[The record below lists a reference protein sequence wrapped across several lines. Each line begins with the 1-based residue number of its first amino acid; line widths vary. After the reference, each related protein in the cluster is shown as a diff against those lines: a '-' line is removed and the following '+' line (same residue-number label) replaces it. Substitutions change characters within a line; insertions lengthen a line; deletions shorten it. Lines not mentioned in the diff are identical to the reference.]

1 VDRPRAL
8 PPARGGGARVT
19 VRVLIVDDQP
29 VVRAGYRSILQR
41 ERDIEVVGEAAD
53 GRAAVAATRRLL
65 PDVVLMDIRMPGMD
79 GLQAT
84 REIAGSAAPA
94 RVLILTTFDLD
105 EYVFSA
111 LRSGASGFLLKDVL
125 PDDLVSAVR
134 VVARG
139 EGLLAPAVTRR
150 LIEAYYQGQPAVVA
164 RPDREVDRLTNRET
178 EVLRL
183 AAQGLSN
190 AEIAAA
196 LVVAETTVKTHIA
209 SILAK
214 LHLRD
219 RVQATIFAYETG
231 LVRPGARD

>member
-1 VDRPRAL
+1 M
-8 PPARGGGARVT
+8 T

-41 ERDIEVVGEAAD
+41 ERDLDVVGEAAD

-105 EYVFSA
+105 EYVFTA

-150 LIEAYYQGQPAVVA
+150 LIEAYYQGQPAVAA

-190 AEIAAA
+190 AEIAAT

-231 LVRPGARD
+231 LVRPGARE

>member
-1 VDRPRAL
+1 
-8 PPARGGGARVT
+8 VT

>member
-1 VDRPRAL
+1 
-8 PPARGGGARVT
+8 VT

-41 ERDIEVVGEAAD
+41 EPDLDVVGEAAD
-53 GRAAVAATRRLL
+53 GNEAVAATRRLT

-84 REIAGSAAPA
+84 RTIVASGVPA

-105 EYVFSA
+105 EYVFTA

-125 PDDLVSAVR
+125 PEDLVQAVR
-134 VVARG
+134 LVAQG

-150 LIEAYYQGQPAVVA
+150 LIESFFQGSPAPPPAVVNGA
-164 RPDREVDRLTNRET
+164 LERLTNRET

-190 AEIAAA
+190 AEIARQ

-209 SILAK
+209 SVLAK
-214 LHLRD
+214 LSLRD
-219 RVQATIFAYETG
+219 RVQATIYAYENG
-231 LVRPGARD
+231 LVRPGDR